1 MTEQTINY
9 AEIPTPELIELLIK
23 EEDRVTLAHIHE
35 LAARPDAIEPLRDIL
50 RDDYYWRECG
60 MNEGWALYH
69 AFTLLGLIRNPASLP
84 DLFDAL
90 KMAHETDFEYIT
102 EISPT
107 VLAYF
112 GEPAVEPLMQ
122 FVNDLQGKHEE
133 NWNLSYSRSHAVTGL
148 ARIAFEHPTVRARVA
163 DFLSALM
170 TDPAETDS
178 TFLSFICDEVLLLDR
193 EKGMAAVR
201 AAYDRNVIDK
211 SINGDFS
218 ELIKFVDS
226 GKGEAEWQYTKDL
239 FEFYRPEEIARR
251 QERWRQEAK
260 ERAKWAKQ
268 QALANESKVLNQLPP
283 PSLQTDLSPIVPEG
297 YFATEEGN
305 FIREEKIGR
314 NDPCPCGSGKK
325 YKKCC
330 GK

>member
-9 AEIPTPELIELLIK
+9 AETPTTELIEFLIK

-50 RDDYYWRECG
+50 RDDYYWHECE
-60 MNEGWALYH
+60 MDEAWVLYH
-69 AFTLLGLIRNPASLP
+69 AFTVLGLTRNPAYLP

-90 KMAHETDFEYIT
+90 KEAHETDFDYIT
-102 EISPT
+102 ELSPT
-107 VLAYF
+107 VFAYF
-112 GEPAVEPLMQ
+112 GAPAVGSLMQ
-122 FVNDLQGKHEE
+122 FINDLQSKHEE
-133 NWNLSYSRSHAVTGL
+133 SWVLTYPRSHAITGL
-148 ARIAFEHPTVRARVA
+148 TRIAFEHPPVRAKIA
-163 DFLSALM
+163 DFVCALM
-170 TDPAETDS
+170 TDQAETDS

-201 AAYDRNVIDK
+201 AAYERNMIDK

-218 ELIKFVDS
+218 ELIKLADS
-226 GKGEAEWQYTKDL
+226 GKGEAEWQFTKDL
-239 FEFYRPEEIARR
+239 FEFYRPEEIAKR
-251 QERWRQEAK
+251 QERWQREEEEENRQNEQ
-260 ERAKWAKQ
+260 R
-268 QALANESKVLNQLPP
+268 ALAIQSSPFDSLPLPP
-283 PSLQTDLSPIVPEG
+283 RYDLPPTMPTG
-297 YFATEEGN
+297 YHRTEEGN

-314 NDPCPCGSGKK
+314 NDPCPCLSGKK